1 MTSKDQTTART
12 ADKARKPAIES
23 IGFLRAAEKAQISV
37 VDIPLTFFED
47 IGMAP
52 DKMQSAKDLN
62 RRFIGGMYKKLDG
75 FTMKFGDAAGAPGRL
90 MGSLVD
96 KLQEAAGSEAKQA
109 KSKPK
114 AAAPKAK
121 AKAKAAAPKAKAKA
135 KAAAPKAKAKPKTAA
150 PKAKSK
156 PKAAA
161 PKAKAKA
168 AARKAVPIGVTK
180 TAAKTSAASAKAAK
194 SAVAGTGRAT
204 QGPKVQLRSV

>member
-75 FTMKFGDAAGAPGRL
+75 FTVKFGDAAGAPGRL

-109 KSKPK
+109 K
-114 AAAPKAK
+114 AK

-135 KAAAPKAKAKPKTAA
+135 KAAAPKAKAKAKPKAAA
-150 PKAKSK
+150 PKAKSKSKSK

-161 PKAKAKA
+161 PKAKAKAKA

>member
-168 AARKAVPIGVTK
+168 AARKAVPIG
-180 TAAKTSAASAKAAK
+180 
-194 SAVAGTGRAT
+194 
-204 QGPKVQLRSV
+204 RSE

>member
-75 FTMKFGDAAGAPGRL
+75 FTVKFGDAAGAPGRL

-135 KAAAPKAKAKPKTAA
+135 KPKAAAPKAKS
-150 PKAKSK
+150 KSK

-161 PKAKAKA
+161 PKAKAKAKA

>member
-109 KSKPK
+109 KAK

-135 KAAAPKAKAKPKTAA
+135 KPKAAAPKAKSKS
-150 PKAKSK
+150 KSK

-161 PKAKAKA
+161 PKAKAKAKA

>member
-109 KSKPK
+109 K
-114 AAAPKAK
+114 

-135 KAAAPKAKAKPKTAA
+135 KAAAPKAKAKAKPKAAA
-150 PKAKSK
+150 PKAKSKSK

-161 PKAKAKA
+161 PKAKAKAKA

>member
-75 FTMKFGDAAGAPGRL
+75 FTVKFGDAAGAPGRL

-109 KSKPK
+109 K
-114 AAAPKAK
+114 

-135 KAAAPKAKAKPKTAA
+135 KAAAPKAKAKAKPKAAA
-150 PKAKSK
+150 PKAKSKSK

-161 PKAKAKA
+161 PKAKAKAKA